1 MLNSYTSVVI
11 LCGDQHVVEKGEN
24 NQEPKYFHCIY
35 WDRAIQH
42 KQKMALV
49 MQQTLV
55 IPAILLMSIFI
66 RPEELEVFQ
75 LTSVTNTA
83 LQCILEVYIVF
94 IPVFLPS
101 PSPLLL
107 KVVSSC

>member
-42 KQKMALV
+42 KHKNGTGDAADTCNTCNFTHEYIY
-49 MQQTLV
+49 QTRR
-55 IPAILLMSIFI
+55 AGSI
-66 RPEELEVFQ
+66 
-75 LTSVTNTA
+75 STN
-83 LQCILEVYIVF
+83 
-94 IPVFLPS
+94 
-101 PSPLLL
+101 
-107 KVVSSC
+107 